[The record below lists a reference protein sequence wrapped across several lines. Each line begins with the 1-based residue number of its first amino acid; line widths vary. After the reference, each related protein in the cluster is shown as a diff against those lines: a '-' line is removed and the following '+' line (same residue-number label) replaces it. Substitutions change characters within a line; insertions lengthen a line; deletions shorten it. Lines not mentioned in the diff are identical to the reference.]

1 MEKAE
6 VCPGFSTFYG
16 VRGPLSWRVS
26 AVAAIRPYA
35 APRSAYNLNVARL
48 RGWNARAANRGSAM
62 NVALKRLAL
71 LLVVS
76 SLATFASAAD
86 TRKRPITAQ
95 DLWAVKRVGAPALSP
110 DGRQAVVS
118 VQEWSIEK
126 NKPTASLWLVDV
138 ASATTRRLTTG
149 TGSDTAP
156 AWSPDGSRIAFTSK
170 RFDDEAAALYLIPVA
185 GGEAE
190 KLVELPMGISVPA
203 WLPDGKG
210 IVFATQVIPDLAGS
224 FAKADLAAMKKEA
237 KRRKDAKMTAYV
249 TEYRQ
254 YRFFDR
260 NLTDNLAHRLL
271 KVDVASKALT
281 DLTPNYDR
289 LFSPS
294 GEVRFD
300 ISPDGHHVALALN
313 SIPPPY
319 AEQPNTDIVLL
330 PTDGSGTFTNLTT
343 GNRYGDDYPRFAPDG
358 RSVLYTRVAS
368 ANAQGELRRLW
379 RVSLAERKAMPLT
392 TGIDLSIDDVAFSAD
407 GRQLWLQ
414 AEDSG
419 LVPVFAMDA
428 DGGAV
433 RKIVGNGSNTELDS
447 AAGQLVF
454 LGETTSRAAEVF
466 ALDASGKPRQLTRF
480 NDALFAGLDLGKV
493 ESHTFPGAGGDS
505 VQVWVTYPP
514 GFDPKKKYPLVQ
526 LLHGGPHTMVRDAFS
541 PRWNSHVF
549 ASPGYIVASVNRH
562 GSTGFGEAYAR
573 SINGAWG
580 DKPTEDVLKA
590 NDYLFATIPAIDRN
604 NVAAAGASY
613 GGYLATWLLGH
624 TKAFKALVNHAGV
637 SDFMGQYGAD
647 TTTYGFTKEVL
658 GGTPWDSPEAMQRN
672 NPVAYAANF
681 STPMLITHG
690 EKDYRVPYGQGIA
703 LYGILQTM
711 RVPSRLVVFPDE
723 NHWILSPQ
731 NSIYWNYEVQAWLA
745 RYIGG
750 KPMAKPEF
758 KPAE

>member
-1 MEKAE
+1 MN
-6 VCPGFSTFYG
+6 
-16 VRGPLSWRVS
+16 
-26 AVAAIRPYA
+26 AV
-35 APRSAYNLNVARL
+35 
-48 RGWNARAANRGSAM
+48 
-62 NVALKRLAL
+62 LKRFVLVLAL
-71 LLVVS
+71 A
-76 SLATFASAAD
+76 SLAPFASAAD
-86 TRKRPITAQ
+86 NKRPITAQ

-110 DGRQAVVS
+110 DGKWVAYS

-126 NKPTASLWLVDV
+126 NKPTAALWLTDV
-138 ASATTRRLTTG
+138 ASASSRRLTAG

-156 AWSPDGSRIAFTSK
+156 AWSTDGSRIAFVSK
-170 RFDDEAAALYLIPVA
+170 RFDDEVAALYVIAVG

-190 KLVELPMGISVPA
+190 KLVELPWGVSVPA

-210 IVFATQVIPDLAGS
+210 IVFATQVIPELAGS
-224 FAKADLAAMKKEA
+224 FAKADVAAMKKEA
-237 KRRKDAKMTAYV
+237 KRRKDSKMTAYAS
-249 TEYRQ
+249 EYRQ
-254 YRFFDR
+254 YRYFDR
-260 NLTDNLAHRLL
+260 NLTDNLANRLRRI
-271 KVDVASKALT
+271 DVASKALT
-281 DLTPNYDR
+281 ALTPKYDR
-289 LFSPS
+289 LFAPS

-300 ISPDGHHVALALN
+300 IAPDGRQIALALN

-330 PTDGSGTFTNLTT
+330 PTDGSGAFTNLTT
-343 GNRYGDDYPRFAPDG
+343 DNRYGDDFPRFAPDG
-358 RSVLYTRVAS
+358 RSVLYTRVAT
-368 ANAQGELRRLW
+368 ANQQGELRRLW
-379 RVSLAERKAMPLT
+379 QHRLAEKRNVPLAAAL
-392 TGIDLSIDDVAFSAD
+392 DLSIDDPSFAGDGGNLVFLAEQD
-407 GRQLWLQ
+407 GRLPLFGLKPDGTGAASVLFGEGSNTGLEVVNQQ
-414 AEDSG
+414 AVFLNETASRPAE
-419 LVPVFAMDA
+419 LFAMDLK
-428 DGGAV
+428 GGPA
-433 RKIVGNGSNTELDS
+433 
-447 AAGQLVF
+447 
-454 LGETTSRAAEVF
+454 
-466 ALDASGKPRQLTRF
+466 RQLTRF
-480 NDALFAGLDLGKV
+480 NEALFAGLDLGKV
-493 ESHTFPGAGGDS
+493 ESHEFPGAGGDT

-541 PRWNSHVF
+541 PRWNTHVF

-562 GSTGFGEAYAR
+562 GSTGFGEAFAR

-590 NDYLFATIPAIDRN
+590 NDYLFATIPAIDRD

-624 TKAFKALVNHAGV
+624 TKAFKTLVNHAGV

-647 TTTYGFTKEVL
+647 ITTYGFTSEVL
-658 GGTPWDSPEAMQRN
+658 GGTPWQNPEAMQRN

-731 NSIYWNYEVQAWLA
+731 NAIHWNYEVQSWLA

-750 KPMAKPEF
+750 KPMAKPVF
-758 KPAE
+758 KAPE

>member
-1 MEKAE
+1 M
-6 VCPGFSTFYG
+6 T
-16 VRGPLSWRVS
+16 
-26 AVAAIRPYA
+26 AA
-35 APRSAYNLNVARL
+35 LLAR
-48 RGWNARAANRGSAM
+48 
-62 NVALKRLAL
+62 VALVLAL
-71 LLVVS
+71 AS
-76 SLATFASAAD
+76 PASLATAAD
-86 TRKRPITAQ
+86 TGKRPITAQ

-138 ASATTRRLTTG
+138 ARATTRRLTAG

-156 AWSPDGSRIAFTSK
+156 AWSPDGGRIAFTSK
-170 RFDDEAAALYLIPVA
+170 RGEDEAAALYVIPVA

-190 KLVELPMGISVPA
+190 KLVELPMGIAIPA

-210 IVFATQVIPDLAGS
+210 IVFATQVIPELAGS
-224 FAKADLAAMKKEA
+224 FAKADLAAMKTEA
-237 KRRKDAKMTAYV
+237 KRRKDAKMTAYA

-254 YRFFDR
+254 YRWFDR
-260 NLTDNLAHRLL
+260 NLTDNLANRLL
-271 KVDVASKALT
+271 RVDVASKALS
-281 DLTPNYDR
+281 DLTPKYDR
-289 LFSPS
+289 LFAPS

-300 ISPDGHHVALALN
+300 IAPDGRHVALALN
-313 SIPPPY
+313 STPPPY
-319 AEQPNTDIVLL
+319 ATQPNSDIVLV
-330 PTDGSGTFTNLTT
+330 PTDGSGAFVNLTPD
-343 GNRYGDDYPRFAPDG
+343 NPYGDDFPRFAPDG
-358 RSVLYTRVAS
+358 RSVLYTRVAT
-368 ANAQGELRRLW
+368 ANSQGELRRLW
-379 RVSLAERKAMPLT
+379 RVSLGDRKAAPLT
-392 TGIDLSIDDVAFSAD
+392 AALDLSIDDVAFSAD

-414 AEDSG
+414 AEDNG
-419 LVPVFAMDA
+419 VVPVFAMDA

-433 RKIVGNGSNTELDS
+433 RKVVASGSNTELDS
-447 AAGQLVF
+447 AEGQLVF
-454 LGETTSRAAEVF
+454 LGETTSRAPEVF
-466 ALDASGKPRQLTRF
+466 ALDPGGQPRQLTRF
-480 NDALFAGLDLGKV
+480 NDTLFAGLDLGKV
-493 ESHTFPGAGGDS
+493 ESHTFPGAGGDK
-505 VQVWVTYPP
+505 VQAWVVYPP

-526 LLHGGPHTMVRDAFS
+526 LLHGGQHTMVRDAFS

-549 ASPGYIVASVNRH
+549 ASPGYIVAWVNRH

-580 DKPTEDVLKA
+580 DKPMEDVLRA
-590 NDYLFATIPAIDRN
+590 NDYLFAAIPAIDRD

-624 TKAFKALVNHAGV
+624 TKVFKTLVNHAGV
-637 SDFMGQYGAD
+637 SDFIGQYGAD
-647 TTTYGFTKEVL
+647 ITTYGFTKEVL

-672 NPVAYAANF
+672 NPVAHAANF

-690 EKDYRVPYGQGIA
+690 EKDYRVPYGQGLA

-758 KPAE
+758 KAAE

>member
-1 MEKAE
+1 M
-6 VCPGFSTFYG
+6 T
-16 VRGPLSWRVS
+16 
-26 AVAAIRPYA
+26 AA
-35 APRSAYNLNVARL
+35 LLAR
-48 RGWNARAANRGSAM
+48 
-62 NVALKRLAL
+62 VALVLAL
-71 LLVVS
+71 AS
-76 SLATFASAAD
+76 PASLATAAD
-86 TRKRPITAQ
+86 TGKRPITAQ

-138 ASATTRRLTTG
+138 ARATTRRLTAG
-149 TGSDTAP
+149 TGRDTAP
-156 AWSPDGSRIAFTSK
+156 AWSPDGGRIAFTSK
-170 RFDDEAAALYLIPVA
+170 RGEDEAAALYVIPVA

-190 KLVELPMGISVPA
+190 KLVELPMGIAVPA

-210 IVFATQVIPDLAGS
+210 IVFATQVIPELAGS
-224 FAKADLAAMKKEA
+224 FAKADLAAMKTEA
-237 KRRKDAKMTAYV
+237 KRRKDAKMTAYA

-254 YRFFDR
+254 YRWFDR
-260 NLTDNLAHRLL
+260 NLTDNLANRLL
-271 KVDVASKALT
+271 RVDVASKALS
-281 DLTPNYDR
+281 DLTPKYDR
-289 LFSPS
+289 LFAPS

-300 ISPDGHHVALALN
+300 IAPDGRHVALALN
-313 SIPPPY
+313 STPPPY
-319 AEQPNTDIVLL
+319 ATQPNSDIVLV
-330 PTDGSGTFTNLTT
+330 PTDGSGAFVNLTPD
-343 GNRYGDDYPRFAPDG
+343 NPYGDDFPRFAPDG
-358 RSVLYTRVAS
+358 RSVLYTRVAT
-368 ANAQGELRRLW
+368 ANSQGELRRLW
-379 RVSLAERKAMPLT
+379 RVSLGDRKAAPLT
-392 TGIDLSIDDVAFSAD
+392 AALDLSIDDVAFSAD

-414 AEDSG
+414 AEDNG
-419 LVPVFAMDA
+419 VVPVFAMDA

-433 RKIVGNGSNTELDS
+433 RKVVASGSNTELDS
-447 AAGQLVF
+447 AEGQLVF
-454 LGETTSRAAEVF
+454 LGETTSRAPEVF
-466 ALDASGKPRQLTRF
+466 ALDPGGQPRQLTRF
-480 NDALFAGLDLGKV
+480 NDTLFAGLDLGKV
-493 ESHTFPGAGGDS
+493 ESHTFPGAGGDK
-505 VQVWVTYPP
+505 VQAWVVYPP

-549 ASPGYIVASVNRH
+549 ASPGYIVAWVNRH

-580 DKPTEDVLKA
+580 DKPMEDVLRA
-590 NDYLFATIPAIDRN
+590 NDYLFAAIPAIDRD

-624 TKAFKALVNHAGV
+624 TKVFKTLVNHAGV
-637 SDFMGQYGAD
+637 SDFIGQYGAD
-647 TTTYGFTKEVL
+647 ITTYGFTKEVL

-672 NPVAYAANF
+672 NPVAHAANF

-690 EKDYRVPYGQGIA
+690 EKDYRVPYGQGLA

-750 KPMAKPEF
+750 TPMAKPEF
-758 KPAE
+758 KAAE

>member
-1 MEKAE
+1 M
-6 VCPGFSTFYG
+6 T
-16 VRGPLSWRVS
+16 
-26 AVAAIRPYA
+26 AA
-35 APRSAYNLNVARL
+35 LLAR
-48 RGWNARAANRGSAM
+48 
-62 NVALKRLAL
+62 VALVLAL
-71 LLVVS
+71 AS
-76 SLATFASAAD
+76 PASLATAAD
-86 TRKRPITAQ
+86 TGKRPITAQ

-110 DGRQAVVS
+110 DGLQAVVS

-138 ASATTRRLTTG
+138 ARATTRRLTAG

-156 AWSPDGSRIAFTSK
+156 AWSPDGGRIAFTSK
-170 RFDDEAAALYLIPVA
+170 RGEDEAAALYVIPVA

-190 KLVELPMGISVPA
+190 KLVELPMGIAVPA

-210 IVFATQVIPDLAGS
+210 IVFATQVIPELAGS

-237 KRRKDAKMTAYV
+237 KRRKDAKMTAYA

-254 YRFFDR
+254 YRWFDR
-260 NLTDNLAHRLL
+260 NLTDNLANRLL
-271 KVDVASKALT
+271 RVDVASKALS
-281 DLTPNYDR
+281 DLTPKYDR
-289 LFSPS
+289 LFAPS

-300 ISPDGHHVALALN
+300 IAPDGRHVALALN
-313 SIPPPY
+313 STPPPY
-319 AEQPNTDIVLL
+319 ATQPNSDIVLV
-330 PTDGSGTFTNLTT
+330 PTDGSGAFVNLTPD
-343 GNRYGDDYPRFAPDG
+343 NPYGDDFPRFAPDG
-358 RSVLYTRVAS
+358 RSVLYTRVAT
-368 ANAQGELRRLW
+368 ANSQGELRRLW
-379 RVSLAERKAMPLT
+379 RVSLGDRKAAPLT
-392 TGIDLSIDDVAFSAD
+392 AALDLSIDDVAFSAD

-414 AEDSG
+414 AEDNG
-419 LVPVFAMDA
+419 VVPVFAMDA

-433 RKIVGNGSNTELDS
+433 RKVVASGSNTELDS
-447 AAGQLVF
+447 AEGQLVF
-454 LGETTSRAAEVF
+454 LGETTSRAPEVF
-466 ALDASGKPRQLTRF
+466 ALDPGGQPRQLTRF
-480 NDALFAGLDLGKV
+480 NDTLFAGLDLGKV
-493 ESHTFPGAGGDS
+493 ESHTFPGAGGDK
-505 VQVWVTYPP
+505 VQAWVVYPP

-549 ASPGYIVASVNRH
+549 ASPGYIVAWVNRH

-580 DKPTEDVLKA
+580 DKPMEDVLRA
-590 NDYLFATIPAIDRN
+590 NDYLFAAIPAIDRD

-624 TKAFKALVNHAGV
+624 TKVFKTLVNHAGV
-637 SDFMGQYGAD
+637 SDFIGQYGAD
-647 TTTYGFTKEVL
+647 ITTYGFTKEVL
-658 GGTPWDSPEAMQRN
+658 GGMPWDSPEAMQRN
-672 NPVAYAANF
+672 NPVAHAANF

-690 EKDYRVPYGQGIA
+690 EKDYRVPYGQGLA

-745 RYIGG
+745 RSIGG

-758 KPAE
+758 KAAE

>member
-1 MEKAE
+1 M
-6 VCPGFSTFYG
+6 T
-16 VRGPLSWRVS
+16 
-26 AVAAIRPYA
+26 AA
-35 APRSAYNLNVARL
+35 LLAR
-48 RGWNARAANRGSAM
+48 
-62 NVALKRLAL
+62 VALVLAL
-71 LLVVS
+71 AS
-76 SLATFASAAD
+76 PASLATAAD
-86 TRKRPITAQ
+86 TGKRPITAQ

-126 NKPTASLWLVDV
+126 NKPTASLWLVGV
-138 ASATTRRLTTG
+138 ARATTRRLTAG

-156 AWSPDGSRIAFTSK
+156 AWSPDGGRIAFTSK
-170 RFDDEAAALYLIPVA
+170 RGEDEAAALYVIPVA

-190 KLVELPMGISVPA
+190 KLVELPMGIAVPA

-210 IVFATQVIPDLAGS
+210 IVFATQVIPELAGS

-237 KRRKDAKMTAYV
+237 KRRKDSKMTAYV

-254 YRFFDR
+254 YRWFDR
-260 NLTDNLAHRLL
+260 NLTDNLANRLL
-271 KVDVASKALT
+271 RVDVASKALS
-281 DLTPNYDR
+281 DLTPKYDR
-289 LFSPS
+289 LFAPS

-300 ISPDGHHVALALN
+300 IAPDGRHVALALN
-313 SIPPPY
+313 STPPPY
-319 AEQPNTDIVLL
+319 ATQPNSDIVLV
-330 PTDGSGTFTNLTT
+330 PTDGSGAFVNLTPD
-343 GNRYGDDYPRFAPDG
+343 NPYGDDFPRFAPDG
-358 RSVLYTRVAS
+358 RSVLYTRVAT
-368 ANAQGELRRLW
+368 ANSQGELRRLW
-379 RVSLAERKAMPLT
+379 RVSLGDRKAAPLT
-392 TGIDLSIDDVAFSAD
+392 AALDLSIDDVAFSAD

-414 AEDSG
+414 AEDNG
-419 LVPVFAMDA
+419 VVPVFAMDA

-433 RKIVGNGSNTELDS
+433 RKVVASGSNTELDS
-447 AAGQLVF
+447 AEGQLVF
-454 LGETTSRAAEVF
+454 LGETTSRAPEVF
-466 ALDASGKPRQLTRF
+466 ALDPGGQPRQLTRF
-480 NDALFAGLDLGKV
+480 NDTLFAGLDLGKV
-493 ESHTFPGAGGDS
+493 ESHTFPGAGGDK
-505 VQVWVTYPP
+505 VQAWVVYPP

-526 LLHGGPHTMVRDAFS
+526 LLHGGQHTMVRDAFS

-549 ASPGYIVASVNRH
+549 ASPGYIVAWVNRH

-580 DKPTEDVLKA
+580 DKPMEDVLRA
-590 NDYLFATIPAIDRN
+590 NDYLFAAIPAIDRD

-624 TKAFKALVNHAGV
+624 TKAFKTLVNHAGV
-637 SDFMGQYGAD
+637 SDFIGQYGAD
-647 TTTYGFTKEVL
+647 ITTYGFTKEVL

-672 NPVAYAANF
+672 NPVAHAANF

-690 EKDYRVPYGQGIA
+690 EKDYRVPYGLGIA

-758 KPAE
+758 KAAE

>member
-1 MEKAE
+1 MQ
-6 VCPGFSTFYG
+6 T
-16 VRGPLSWRVS
+16 
-26 AVAAIRPYA
+26 
-35 APRSAYNLNVARL
+35 
-48 RGWNARAANRGSAM
+48 
-62 NVALKRLAL
+62 ALLPRLAL
-71 LLVVS
+71 LCALTL
-76 SLATFASAAD
+76 LAPFTAAAD
-86 TRKRPITAQ
+86 NGKRPITAQ

-110 DGRQAVVS
+110 DGRHAAYS

-126 NKPTASLWLVDV
+126 NKPTAALWLTEV
-138 ASATTRRLTTG
+138 ATARTRRLTAG

-156 AWSPDGSRIAFTSK
+156 AWSPDGSRIAFVSK
-170 RFDDEAAALYLIPVA
+170 RGDDEAAALYVIPVD

-190 KLVELPMGISVPA
+190 KLVELPMGVAAPA
-203 WLPDGKG
+203 WMPDGKG
-210 IVFATQVIPDLAGS
+210 IVFATQVIPELAGS
-224 FAKADLAAMKKEA
+224 LAKADLAAIKKEA
-237 KRRKDAKMTAYV
+237 KRRKNSKMTAYA

-254 YRFFDR
+254 YRWFDR
-260 NLTDNLAHRLL
+260 NLTDNLANRLL
-271 KVDVASKALT
+271 KIDVASKALT
-281 DLTPNYDR
+281 DLTPEYDR
-289 LFSPS
+289 LFLPS

-300 ISPDGHHVALALN
+300 IAPDGRHVALALN

-330 PTDGSGTFTNLTT
+330 PTDGSGTFTNLTS
-343 GNRYGDDYPRFAPDG
+343 GNRYGDDNPRFTPDG
-358 RSVLYTRVAS
+358 SSVLYTRVAT
-368 ANAQGELRRLW
+368 ANSQGELRRLW
-379 RVSLAERKAMPLT
+379 RVSLADGKSTPLT
-392 TGIDLSIDDVAFSAD
+392 DAIDLSIEDVAFSAD
-407 GRQLWLQ
+407 GRRLWLQ
-414 AEDSG
+414 AEDRG
-419 LVPVFAMDA
+419 MVPVFAMDA
-428 DGGAV
+428 TGGGV
-433 RKIVGNGSNTELDS
+433 SKIVANGSNTGLDS
-447 AAGQLVF
+447 ADGQLVF
-454 LGETTSRAAEVF
+454 LGETSSRAPELF
-466 ALDASGKPRQLTRF
+466 ALDAGGKPRQLTRF
-480 NDALFAGLDLGKV
+480 NDDLFAGLDLGKV
-493 ESHTFPGAGGDS
+493 ESHEFQGAGGDT
-505 VQVWVTYPP
+505 VQAWVVYPP
-514 GFDPKKKYPLVQ
+514 GFDPKKKYPLLQ

-541 PRWNSHVF
+541 YRWNSHVL
-549 ASPGYIVASVNRH
+549 ASPGYIVTWVNRH
-562 GSTGFGEAYAR
+562 GSTGFGEAFAR

-590 NDYLFATIPAIDRN
+590 NEYLFGKIPAIDRD

-624 TKAFKALVNHAGV
+624 TKAFKTLVNHAGV

-731 NSIYWNYEVQAWLA
+731 NSIHWNYEVQDWLS

-750 KPMAKPEF
+750 KPMEKPEF
-758 KPAE
+758 NAVE

>member
-1 MEKAE
+1 M
-6 VCPGFSTFYG
+6 T
-16 VRGPLSWRVS
+16 
-26 AVAAIRPYA
+26 AA
-35 APRSAYNLNVARL
+35 LLAR
-48 RGWNARAANRGSAM
+48 
-62 NVALKRLAL
+62 VALVLAL
-71 LLVVS
+71 AS
-76 SLATFASAAD
+76 PASLATAAD
-86 TRKRPITAQ
+86 TGKRPITAQ

-138 ASATTRRLTTG
+138 ARATTRRLTAG

-156 AWSPDGSRIAFTSK
+156 AWSPDGGRIAFTSK
-170 RFDDEAAALYLIPVA
+170 RGEDEAAALYVIPVA

-190 KLVELPMGISVPA
+190 KLVELPMGIAVPA

-210 IVFATQVIPDLAGS
+210 IVFATQVIPELAGS

-237 KRRKDAKMTAYV
+237 KRRKDSKMTAYV

-254 YRFFDR
+254 YRWFDR
-260 NLTDNLAHRLL
+260 NLTDNLANRLL
-271 KVDVASKALT
+271 RVDVASKALS
-281 DLTPNYDR
+281 DLTPKYDR
-289 LFSPS
+289 LFAPS

-300 ISPDGHHVALALN
+300 IAPDGRHVALALN
-313 SIPPPY
+313 STPPPY
-319 AEQPNTDIVLL
+319 ATQPNSDIVLV
-330 PTDGSGTFTNLTT
+330 PTDGSGAFVNLTPD
-343 GNRYGDDYPRFAPDG
+343 NPYGDDFPRFAPDG
-358 RSVLYTRVAS
+358 RSVLYTRVAT
-368 ANAQGELRRLW
+368 ANSQGELRRLW
-379 RVSLAERKAMPLT
+379 RVSLGDRKAAPLT
-392 TGIDLSIDDVAFSAD
+392 AALDLSIDDVAFSAD

-414 AEDSG
+414 AEDNG
-419 LVPVFAMDA
+419 VVPVFAMDA

-433 RKIVGNGSNTELDS
+433 RKVVASGSNTELDS
-447 AAGQLVF
+447 AEGQLVF
-454 LGETTSRAAEVF
+454 LGETTSRAPEVF
-466 ALDASGKPRQLTRF
+466 ALDPGGQPRQLTRF
-480 NDALFAGLDLGKV
+480 NDTLFAGLDLGKV
-493 ESHTFPGAGGDS
+493 ESHTFPGAGGDK
-505 VQVWVTYPP
+505 VQAWVVYPP

-541 PRWNSHVF
+541 YRWNSHVF
-549 ASPGYIVASVNRH
+549 ASPGYIVAWVNRH
-562 GSTGFGEAYAR
+562 GSTGFGESFAR

-590 NDYLFATIPAIDRN
+590 NDYLFATIPAIDRD

-624 TKAFKALVNHAGV
+624 TKAFKTLVNHAGV

-647 TTTYGFTKEVL
+647 TTTYGFTREVL

-672 NPVAYAANF
+672 NPVTHAANF

-731 NSIYWNYEVQAWLA
+731 NAIYWNYEVQTWLA

-750 KPMAKPEF
+750 KPMAKPVF
-758 KPAE
+758 SAAE

>member
-1 MEKAE
+1 M
-6 VCPGFSTFYG
+6 T
-16 VRGPLSWRVS
+16 
-26 AVAAIRPYA
+26 AA
-35 APRSAYNLNVARL
+35 LLAR
-48 RGWNARAANRGSAM
+48 
-62 NVALKRLAL
+62 VALVLAL
-71 LLVVS
+71 AS
-76 SLATFASAAD
+76 PASLATAAD
-86 TRKRPITAQ
+86 TGKRPITAQ

-138 ASATTRRLTTG
+138 ARATTRRLTAG

-156 AWSPDGSRIAFTSK
+156 AWSPDGGRIAFTSK
-170 RFDDEAAALYLIPVA
+170 RGEDEAAALYVIPVA

-190 KLVELPMGISVPA
+190 KLVELPMGIAIPA

-210 IVFATQVIPDLAGS
+210 IVFATQVIPELAGS
-224 FAKADLAAMKKEA
+224 FAKADLAAMKTEA
-237 KRRKDAKMTAYV
+237 KRRKDAKMTAYA

-254 YRFFDR
+254 YRWFDR
-260 NLTDNLAHRLL
+260 NLTDNLANRLL
-271 KVDVASKALT
+271 RVDVASKALS
-281 DLTPNYDR
+281 DLTPKYDR
-289 LFSPS
+289 LFAPS

-300 ISPDGHHVALALN
+300 IAPDGRHVALALN
-313 SIPPPY
+313 STPPPY
-319 AEQPNTDIVLL
+319 ATQPNSDIVLV
-330 PTDGSGTFTNLTT
+330 PTDGSGAFVNLTPD
-343 GNRYGDDYPRFAPDG
+343 NPYGDDFPRFAPDG
-358 RSVLYTRVAS
+358 RSVLYTRVAT
-368 ANAQGELRRLW
+368 ANSQGELRRLW
-379 RVSLAERKAMPLT
+379 RVSLGDRKAAPLT
-392 TGIDLSIDDVAFSAD
+392 AALDLSIDDVAFSAD

-414 AEDSG
+414 AEDNG
-419 LVPVFAMDA
+419 VVPVFAMDA

-433 RKIVGNGSNTELDS
+433 RKVVASGSNTELDS
-447 AAGQLVF
+447 AEGQLVF
-454 LGETTSRAAEVF
+454 LGETTSRAPEVF
-466 ALDASGKPRQLTRF
+466 ALDPGGQPRQLTRF
-480 NDALFAGLDLGKV
+480 NDTLFAGLDLGKV
-493 ESHTFPGAGGDS
+493 ESHTFPGAGGDK
-505 VQVWVTYPP
+505 VQAWVVYPP

-549 ASPGYIVASVNRH
+549 ASPGYIVAWVNRH

-580 DKPTEDVLKA
+580 DKPMEDVLRA
-590 NDYLFATIPAIDRN
+590 NDYLFAAIPAIDRD

-624 TKAFKALVNHAGV
+624 TKVFKTLVNHAGV
-637 SDFMGQYGAD
+637 SDFIGQYGAD
-647 TTTYGFTKEVL
+647 ITTYGFTKEVL

-672 NPVAYAANF
+672 NPVAHAANF

-750 KPMAKPEF
+750 KQMAKPEF
-758 KPAE
+758 KAAE

>member
-1 MEKAE
+1 M
-6 VCPGFSTFYG
+6 
-16 VRGPLSWRVS
+16 
-26 AVAAIRPYA
+26 
-35 APRSAYNLNVARL
+35 
-48 RGWNARAANRGSAM
+48 NA
-62 NVALKRLAL
+62 ALKRFALVLAL
-71 LLVVS
+71 A
-76 SLATFASAAD
+76 SLAPVAAAAD
-86 TRKRPITAQ
+86 QPKRPITAQ

-110 DGRQAVVS
+110 DGKQAAYS

-138 ASATTRRLTTG
+138 ASASSRRLTAG

-156 AWSPDGSRIAFTSK
+156 AWSPEGSRIAFVSK
-170 RFDDEAAALYLIPVA
+170 RGEDEAAALYVIPIA

-190 KLVELPMGISVPA
+190 KLVELPMGVSVPS

-210 IVFATQVIPDLAGS
+210 IIFATQVIPELAGN
-224 FAKADLAAMKKEA
+224 FARTDLTAMKKEA
-237 KRRKDAKMTAYV
+237 KRRKDSKMTAYV

-254 YRFFDR
+254 YRWFDR
-260 NLTDNLAHRLL
+260 NLTDNLANRLL

-281 DLTPNYDR
+281 DLTPKYDR
-289 LFSPS
+289 LFFPS

-300 ISPDGHHVALALN
+300 IAPDGRHVALALN

-319 AEQPNTDIVLL
+319 ADQPNTDIMLV
-330 PTDGSGTFTNLTT
+330 PTDGSGTFVNLTPD
-343 GNRYGDDYPRFAPDG
+343 NRYGDDFPRFAPDG
-358 RSVLYTRVAS
+358 RSLLYTRVAN

-379 RVSLAERKAMPLT
+379 RVSLADRKAVPLT

-414 AEDSG
+414 AEDKG

-428 DGGAV
+428 EGGAV
-433 RKIVGNGSNTELDS
+433 RKVVTRGSNTELDS
-447 AAGQLVF
+447 AEGQLVF
-454 LGETTSRAAEVF
+454 LGETGSRAPELF
-466 ALDASGKPRQLTRF
+466 ALDAAGQPRQLTRF
-480 NDALFAGLDLGKV
+480 NEALFAGLDLGKV
-493 ESHTFPGAGGDS
+493 ESHEFQGAGGDI
-505 VQVWVTYPP
+505 VQVWVVYPP
-514 GFDPKKKYPLVQ
+514 GFDARKKYPLVQ

-541 PRWNSHVF
+541 YRWNSHVF
-549 ASPGYIVASVNRH
+549 ASPGYIVAWVNRH
-562 GSTGFGEAYAR
+562 GSTGFGESFAR

-590 NDYLFATIPAIDRN
+590 NDYLFATIPAIDRD

-624 TKAFKALVNHAGV
+624 TKAFKTLVNHAGV

-647 TTTYGFTKEVL
+647 TTTYGFTREVL

-672 NPVAYAANF
+672 NPVTHAANF

-731 NSIYWNYEVQAWLA
+731 NAIYWNYEVQTWLA

-750 KPMAKPEF
+750 KPMAKPVF
-758 KPAE
+758 SAAE